1 MNIKGAY
8 SLNVIKR
15 ALDNTLAIGIVWFGL
30 GIALTICF
38 ALYEAVILNTTVNLQ
53 TALVYGFGII
63 TVIMA
68 VMLVVAIIINSGL
81 NKLTK
86 KQLRNS

>member
-1 MNIKGAY
+1 M
-8 SLNVIKR
+8 NVIKR
-15 ALDNTLAIGIVWFGL
+15 TLESTLAIGMVWFGL
-30 GIALTICF
+30 GIASTTCF
-38 ALYEAVILNTTVNLQ
+38 ALYEAGILNTTVNLQ
-53 TALVYGFGII
+53 TALIYGFGII

-68 VMLVVAIIINSGL
+68 VILVIAIIINSVL